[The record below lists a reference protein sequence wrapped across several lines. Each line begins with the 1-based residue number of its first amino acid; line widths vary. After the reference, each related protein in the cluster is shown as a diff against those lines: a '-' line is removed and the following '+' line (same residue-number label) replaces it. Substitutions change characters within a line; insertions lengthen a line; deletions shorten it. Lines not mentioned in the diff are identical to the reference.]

1 MDIKNEVLYR
11 VYFLLFGLV
20 TPAALTLIYY
30 TIKIGVV
37 EGEDWRELGRN
48 NFIVERDIEA
58 ERGNIMAEDG
68 SLLATDVP
76 IFDLYWDPLTP
87 SEEDFLTNVD
97 SLAHCYASYI
107 DTDYTV
113 GAAYDYLFQLRD
125 TVNFRKNRNVLLKS
139 RVSYSEKK
147 KIEQFPLF
155 NLGQFRGGLIARKRN
170 ERKRPFGL
178 LARRTIGYVRDQ
190 ASDIGLESYYDDILG
205 GQPGTQMMIPLD
217 RKRDLWMP
225 LENLSSIEPKNG
237 DDILTTLD
245 INIQDITEEA
255 LLKGMQTH
263 DADWGVAMVM
273 EVSTGKLKA
282 VANIERGETG
292 WYESYNHA
300 IGTRTEPGS
309 TFKAAS
315 MLALLEDGFVDLEK
329 DSIDIENGK
338 TTFYDR
344 EMPDSYANSANLD
357 TISVRRAF
365 EISSNVGIA
374 KLVQLHYG
382 TRTKANDEKAA
393 ALFIERMHQFN
404 LHLATGIDLEGEKN
418 PLIKEAYNTTD
429 DQWSGTTLPWMSTG
443 YELLI
448 TPLQLLTFYNTIANG
463 GQQMKPLLVTEVQRY
478 GQTVEVFKPTVI
490 KRQIASKQAI
500 KQLQGLL
507 EGVVERG
514 TAAKLKTS
522 RYTFA
527 GKTGTAQIDYQR
539 TERGRRIGGYQAS
552 FAGYFPARNPKY
564 STIVVIRR
572 PRRGGF
578 YGGDVAGPIFR
589 EIADKCFDSLTDLH
603 EPIIQPAT
611 NLRWVEDKLPNMDIA
626 RKEDMHVVLEYLGIE
641 SMGDPETSLVVAMR
655 KEGRDSVLLERR
667 SMSTDKVPNV
677 VGMGLRDALYQLENL
692 GVKVKI
698 NGAGKV
704 IRQSLIP
711 GTDPRNQT
719 ITLTLN

>member
-30 TIKIGVV
+30 TVQIGVL
-37 EGEDWRELGRN
+37 EGEEWRDLGRN

-58 ERGNIMAEDG
+58 ERGNIMAADG

-87 SEEDFLTNVD
+87 SEEDFLANVD
-97 SLAHCYASYI
+97 SLAHCYANYI
-107 DTDYTV
+107 DKDYTV

-125 TVNFRKNRNVLLKS
+125 TVNYKKNRNVLLKS

-147 KIEQFPLF
+147 TIEQFPLF

-190 ASDIGLESYYDDILG
+190 ASDIGLESYYDEVLG

-225 LENLSSIEPKNG
+225 LENLSSIEPRNG

-255 LLKGMQTH
+255 LLKGMQRH
-263 DADWGVAMVM
+263 DADWGVAIVM
-273 EVSTGKLKA
+273 EVSTGKIKA
-282 VANIERGETG
+282 IANIERGKTG
-292 WYESYNHA
+292 WYESYNNA

-315 MLALLEDGFVDLEK
+315 MLALLEDGFVNLEK
-329 DSIDIENGK
+329 DSIDIEKGR
-338 TTFYDR
+338 TEFYDR
-344 EMPDSYANSANLD
+344 EMEDSYSNSANLD

-374 KLVQLHYG
+374 KLVQHYYG
-382 TRTKANDEKAA
+382 TKTKGNDEKAA

-418 PLIKEAYNTTD
+418 PLIKEAYNTD

-448 TPLQLLTFYNTIANG
+448 TPLQLLSFYNTIANG
-463 GQQMKPLLVTEVQRY
+463 GQQMKPLLVTEIQRY
-478 GQTVEVFKPTVI
+478 GQTVKVFKPTVI
-490 KRQIASKQAI
+490 KRQIASKKSIQ
-500 KQLQGLL
+500 QLQGLL
-507 EGVVERG
+507 EGVVENG
-514 TAAKLKTS
+514 TAAKLKTD
-522 RYTFA
+522 RYRFA

-539 TERGRRIGGYQAS
+539 TEKGQRIGGYQAS
-552 FAGYFPARNPKY
+552 FAGYFPASAPKY

-572 PRRGGF
+572 PRRAGF

-589 EIADKCFDSLTDLH
+589 EIADKCFDSLIDLH
-603 EPIIQPAT
+603 EPM
-611 NLRWVEDKLPNMDIA
+611 VEPNDRVNWSADKLPHMDIG
-626 RKEDMHVVLEYLGIE
+626 RREDMDKILAYLGIGK
-641 SMGDPETSLVVAMR
+641 MGDPETALVVAMR
-655 KEGRDSVLLERR
+655 EQGRDSVQLERR
-667 SMSTDKVPNV
+667 TMQEGKIPNV

-692 GVKVKI
+692 GVKVKL
-698 NGAGKV
+698 NGVGKV
-704 IRQSLIP
+704 TRQSLIP

>member
-30 TIKIGVV
+30 TVKIGVL
-37 EGEDWRELGRN
+37 EGEDWRDLGRN

-58 ERGNIMAEDG
+58 ERGNIMAADG

-87 SEEDFLTNVD
+87 TEDDFLANVD
-97 SLAHCYASYI
+97 SLAHCFANYI
-107 DTDYTV
+107 DADYTV

-190 ASDIGLESYYDDILG
+190 AADIGLESFYDEVLG

-273 EVSTGKLKA
+273 EVNTGEIKA
-282 VANIERGETG
+282 IANIERGKTG

-315 MLALLEDGFVDLEK
+315 MLALLEDGFVNLET
-329 DSIDIENGK
+329 DSIDIEKGR
-338 TTFYDR
+338 TEFYDR
-344 EMPDSYANSANLD
+344 EMEDSYSNSANLD

-374 KLVQLHYG
+374 KLVQHNYG
-382 TRTKANDEKAA
+382 TKTKANDEKAA

-448 TPLQLLTFYNTIANG
+448 TPLQLLNFYNTIANG
-463 GQQMKPLLVTEVQRY
+463 GQQMKPLLVTEIQRY
-478 GQTVEVFKPTVI
+478 GQTVETFKPTVI
-490 KRQIASKQAI
+490 KRQIASKKSI
-500 KQLQGLL
+500 EQLQSLL
-507 EGVVERG
+507 EGVVENG

-527 GKTGTAQIDYQR
+527 GKTGTAQIDYRR
-539 TERGRRIGGYQAS
+539 TDKGTRIGGYQAS
-552 FAGYFPARNPKY
+552 FAGYFPAKNPRY
-564 STIVVIRR
+564 SSIVVIRR
-572 PRRGGF
+572 PRRAGF

-603 EPIIQPAT
+603 DPIIEPTTA
-611 NLRWVEDKLPNMDIA
+611 LRWKANQLPHMDIG
-626 RKEDMHVVLEYLGIE
+626 RKEDMDVVLDYLGIQPV
-641 SMGDPETSLVVAMR
+641 GDPETPLVVTMR
-655 KEGRDSVLLERR
+655 REGRDSVLLERR
-667 SMSTDKVPNV
+667 SMPEGKIPNV

-698 NGAGKV
+698 DGAGKV
-704 IRQSLIP
+704 VRQSLIP

-719 ITLTLN
+719 ITLRLN